1 MKKQKDIILNNGIK
15 MPLIGYGVFR
25 MTDLEACEN
34 AVVQA
39 VKTGYR
45 LIDTAAAYEN
55 ETAVGKAIKRVI
67 EEGFVKR
74 EDLFVTTKLWIT
86 DTSYEKAKEGFQ
98 RSLDRLGLDYVD
110 LYLIHQPYHDY
121 YGAWR
126 ALEELY
132 EDGKVRSIGVD
143 NFTQDRMADFLFF
156 NKVKPAVNMI
166 ECNAYFQRE
175 DERRYLDEQN
185 ILLQAWSPLAAGK
198 KDLFANEILCGIAKK
213 HQKSV
218 AQIVLRW
225 LVQRGIVPVV
235 KSANPVRMKEN
246 LDIFDFTLSEDE
258 MAQITSLDT
267 GHTYATARNTGK
279 AVTEFLENA
288 DQYQV

>member
-1 MKKQKDIILNNGIK
+1 
-15 MPLIGYGVFR
+15 
-25 MTDLEACEN
+25 MTNLEECEN

-67 EEGFVKR
+67 AEGVVSSEE
-74 EDLFVTTKLWIT
+74 LFVTTKLWIT
-86 DTSYEKAKEGFQ
+86 DTSYEKAKEGFK

-110 LYLIHQPYHDY
+110 LYLIHQPYNDY

-132 EDGKVRSIGVD
+132 EEGKVKSIGVD

-175 DERRYLDEQN
+175 DECRYLKEQN
-185 ILLQAWSPLAAGK
+185 ILMQAWSPLAAGK
-198 KDLFANEILCGIAKK
+198 EALFTNEILCEIAQK
-213 HQKSV
+213 HGKSV

-225 LVQRGIVPVV
+225 LLLRGIVPVV
-235 KSANPVRMKEN
+235 KSANPIRMWEN
-246 LDIFDFTLSEDE
+246 LDIFDFVLAEEE
-258 MAQITSLDT
+258 MKQIATLDT

-279 AVTEFLENA
+279 AVTEFLEKAN
-288 DQYQV
+288 QYHV

>member
-1 MKKQKDIILNNGIK
+1 MERNAIVLNNGVMI
-15 MPLIGYGVFR
+15 PPIGYGVFR
-25 MTDLEACEN
+25 MTNPEECEN

-67 EEGFVKR
+67 AEGIVKR

-86 DTSYEKAKEGFQ
+86 DTTYEKAKEGFR
-98 RSLDRLGLDYVD
+98 RSLERLGLDYID
-110 LYLIHQPYHDY
+110 LYLIHQPYNDY

-132 EDGKVRSIGVD
+132 EEGKAKAIGVD

-175 DERRYLDEQN
+175 DECRYLKEQN
-185 ILLQAWSPLAAGK
+185 ILMQAWSPLAAGK
-198 KDLFANEILCGIAKK
+198 EDLFTNKILCEIAQK
-213 HQKSV
+213 HGRSV

-225 LVQRGIVPVV
+225 LVLRGIVPVV

-246 LDIFDFTLSEDE
+246 LNIFDFVLSEDE
-258 MAQITSLDT
+258 MKEIATLDT
-267 GHTYATARNTGK
+267 GHTYAIARNTGK
-279 AVTEFLENA
+279 AVTEFLEKA
-288 DQYQV
+288 KQYHI

>member
-1 MKKQKDIILNNGIK
+1 MERKDIVLNNGVK
-15 MPLIGYGVFR
+15 MPPIGYGVFR
-25 MTDLEACEN
+25 MTNPEECES

-55 ETAVGKAIKRVI
+55 ETAVGKAIKHVI
-67 EEGFVKR
+67 AEGIVSREE
-74 EDLFVTTKLWIT
+74 LFVTTKLWIT

-110 LYLIHQPYHDY
+110 LYLIHQPYNDY

-132 EDGKVRSIGVD
+132 EEGKIKSIGVD

-166 ECNAYFQRE
+166 ECNVYFQRE
-175 DERRYLDEQN
+175 NECRYLKEQN
-185 ILLQAWSPLAAGK
+185 ILMQAWSPLAAGK
-198 KDLFANEILCGIAKK
+198 EDLFTNEILCKIARK

-218 AQIVLRW
+218 AQIILRW
-225 LVQRGIVPVV
+225 LVLRGIVPVV
-235 KSANPVRMKEN
+235 KSANPVRIKEN
-246 LDIFDFTLSEDE
+246 LDIFDFSLSEDE
-258 MAQITSLDT
+258 MKKITSLNT

-279 AVTEFLENA
+279 TVTEFLETAN
-288 DQYQV
+288 QYHV

>member
-1 MKKQKDIILNNGIK
+1 MKKEIVLNNGIT
-15 MPLIGYGVFR
+15 MPQIGYGVFR
-25 MTDLEACEN
+25 MTNLEECEI

-39 VKTGYR
+39 VKAGYR

-67 EEGFVKR
+67 TEGLVRR

-86 DTSYEKAKEGFQ
+86 DTAYEKAKEGFQ
-98 RSLDRLGLDYVD
+98 RSLDRLGLEYVD
-110 LYLIHQPYHDY
+110 LYLIHQPYNDY

-132 EDGKVRSIGVD
+132 EEGKVKSIGVD

-156 NKVKPAVNMI
+156 NKVRPAVNMI

-175 DERRYLDEQN
+175 DERKYLSDQN
-185 ILLQAWSPLAAGK
+185 ILMQAWAPLAAGK
-198 KDLFANEILCGIAKK
+198 EELFTNDVLCRIARN

-218 AQIVLRW
+218 AQIILRW

-246 LDIFDFTLSEDE
+246 LDVFDFTLSGDE
-258 MAQITSLDT
+258 MKQITSLDT
-267 GHTYATARNTGK
+267 GHTYAAARNTGK
-279 AVTEFLENA
+279 AVTEFLEKANL
-288 DQYQV
+288 YNV

>member
-1 MKKQKDIILNNGIK
+1 MERKDIVLNNGVK
-15 MPLIGYGVFR
+15 MPPIGYGVFR
-25 MTDLEACEN
+25 MTNPEECES

-67 EEGFVKR
+67 AEGIVSREE
-74 EDLFVTTKLWIT
+74 LFVTTKLWIT
-86 DTSYEKAKEGFQ
+86 NTSYEKAKEGFQ

-110 LYLIHQPYHDY
+110 LYLIHQPYNDY

-132 EDGKVRSIGVD
+132 EEGKVKSIGVD

-166 ECNAYFQRE
+166 ECNVYFQRE
-175 DERRYLDEQN
+175 NECRYLKEQN
-185 ILLQAWSPLAAGK
+185 ILMQAWSPLAAGK
-198 KDLFANEILCGIAKK
+198 EDLFTNEILCKIARK

-218 AQIVLRW
+218 AQIILRW
-225 LVQRGIVPVV
+225 LVLRGIVPVV
-235 KSANPVRMKEN
+235 KSANPVRIKEN
-246 LDIFDFTLSEDE
+246 LDIFDFSLSEDE
-258 MAQITSLDT
+258 MKKITSLDT

-279 AVTEFLENA
+279 TVTEFLETAN
-288 DQYQV
+288 QYHV

>member
-1 MKKQKDIILNNGIK
+1 MERKDVVLNNGVT
-15 MPLIGYGVFR
+15 MPPIGYGVFR
-25 MTDLEACEN
+25 MTNLEECEN

-67 EEGFVKR
+67 AEGVVSREE
-74 EDLFVTTKLWIT
+74 LFVTTKLWIT

-110 LYLIHQPYHDY
+110 LYLIHQPYNDY

-132 EDGKVRSIGVD
+132 EDGKVKAIGVD

-175 DERRYLDEQN
+175 DECRYLKEQN
-185 ILLQAWSPLAAGK
+185 ILMQAWSPLAAGK
-198 KDLFANEILCGIAKK
+198 EALFTNEILCEIAQK
-213 HQKSV
+213 HGKSV

-225 LVQRGIVPVV
+225 LVLRGIVPVV
-235 KSANPVRMKEN
+235 KSANPIRMREN
-246 LDIFDFTLSEDE
+246 LDIFDFVLAEEE
-258 MAQITSLDT
+258 MKQIATLDT
-267 GHTYATARNTGK
+267 GHTYAIARNTGK
-279 AVTEFLENA
+279 AVTEFLEKAN
-288 DQYQV
+288 QYHV

>member
-1 MKKQKDIILNNGIK
+1 MKNEIVLNNGIK
-15 MPLIGYGVFR
+15 IPTIGYGVFR
-25 MTDLEACEN
+25 MTDLKECEN

-39 VKTGYR
+39 IQTGYR

-55 ETAVGKAIKRVI
+55 EAAVGKAIQRVI
-67 EEGFVKR
+67 KEGIVSR
-74 EDLFVTTKLWIT
+74 EDLFITTKLWIT
-86 DTSYEKAKEGFQ
+86 DTTYENAKEGFK

-132 EDGKVRSIGVD
+132 EDGFVKAIGVD

-156 NKVKPAVNMI
+156 NKIKPAVNMI
-166 ECNAYFQRE
+166 ECNTYFQRE
-175 DERRYLDEQN
+175 AERKYLEEQN
-185 ILLQAWSPLAAGK
+185 ILMQAWSPLAAGK
-198 KDLFANEILCGIAKK
+198 KDLFTNEILCAIAKK

-225 LVQRGIVPVV
+225 LVQRNIVPVV
-235 KSANPVRMKEN
+235 KSSNSKRMKEN
-246 LDIFDFTLSEDE
+246 LDIFDFALTKKE
-258 MAQITSLDT
+258 MELISTLDT
-267 GHTYATARNTGK
+267 GHTYASARNTGK
-279 AVTEFLENA
+279 AVTDFLEKAN
-288 DQYQV
+288 QYHV

>member
-1 MKKQKDIILNNGIK
+1 MERKDIVLNNGVT
-15 MPLIGYGVFR
+15 MPTIGYGVFR
-25 MTDLEACEN
+25 MTNTEECEN

-55 ETAVGKAIKRVI
+55 EAAVGKAIKRVI
-67 EEGFVKR
+67 AEGIVKR

-110 LYLIHQPYHDY
+110 LYLIHQPYNDY

-132 EDGKVRSIGVD
+132 EDGKVKAIGVD

-166 ECNAYFQRE
+166 ECNSYFQRE
-175 DERRYLDEQN
+175 DECRYLKEQN
-185 ILLQAWSPLAAGK
+185 ILMQAWSPLAAGK
-198 KDLFANEILCGIAKK
+198 EALFTNEILCKIAQK
-213 HQKSV
+213 HGKSV

-225 LVQRGIVPVV
+225 LVLRGIVPVV
-235 KSANPVRMKEN
+235 KSANPIRMREN
-246 LDIFDFTLSEDE
+246 LNIFDFVLSEDE
-258 MAQITSLDT
+258 MKEIATLDT

-279 AVTEFLENA
+279 TVTEFLEKA
-288 DQYQV
+288 DQYHV

>member
-1 MKKQKDIILNNGIK
+1 MERKDIVLNNGVT
-15 MPLIGYGVFR
+15 MPPIGYGVFR
-25 MTDLEACEN
+25 MTNLEECEN

-67 EEGFVKR
+67 AEGIVSREE
-74 EDLFVTTKLWIT
+74 LFVTTKLWIT
-86 DTSYEKAKEGFQ
+86 DTSYEKAKEGFR

-110 LYLIHQPYHDY
+110 LYLIHQPYNDY

-132 EDGKVRSIGVD
+132 EEGKVKSIGVD

-175 DERRYLDEQN
+175 DECRYLKEQN
-185 ILLQAWSPLAAGK
+185 ILMQAWSPLAAGK
-198 KDLFANEILCGIAKK
+198 EDLFTNEILCKIAQK

-218 AQIVLRW
+218 AQIILRW
-225 LVQRGIVPVV
+225 LVLRGIVPVV
-235 KSANPVRMKEN
+235 KSANPIRMRKN
-246 LDIFDFTLSEDE
+246 LDIFDFVLSEEE
-258 MAQITSLDT
+258 MKQIATLDT
-267 GHTYATARNTGK
+267 GHTYATARSTGK
-279 AVTEFLENA
+279 AVTEFLEKAN
-288 DQYQV
+288 QYHV

>member
-1 MKKQKDIILNNGIK
+1 MERKDVVLNNGVT
-15 MPLIGYGVFR
+15 MPPIGYGVFR
-25 MTDLEACEN
+25 MTNLEECEN

-67 EEGFVKR
+67 AEGIVSREE
-74 EDLFVTTKLWIT
+74 LFVTTKLWIT

-110 LYLIHQPYHDY
+110 LYLIHQPYNDY

-132 EDGKVRSIGVD
+132 EEGKVKSIGVD

-175 DERRYLDEQN
+175 DERRFLKEQN
-185 ILLQAWSPLAAGK
+185 ILMQAWSPLAAGK
-198 KDLFANEILCGIAKK
+198 EDLFTNEILCSIAKK
-213 HQKSV
+213 HDKSV
-218 AQIVLRW
+218 AQLVLRW

-235 KSANPVRMKEN
+235 KSASPVRMKEN
-246 LDIFDFTLSEDE
+246 LNIFDFNLSEEE
-258 MAQITSLDT
+258 MKQIATLDT
-267 GHTYATARNTGK
+267 GHTYATARSTGK
-279 AVTEFLENA
+279 AVTEFLEKAN
-288 DQYQV
+288 QYHV

>member
-1 MKKQKDIILNNGIK
+1 MMEKRDLVLHNGVT
-15 MPLIGYGVFR
+15 MPPIGYGVFR
-25 MTDLEACEN
+25 MTNLEECEN

-39 VKTGYR
+39 IKTGYR

-55 ETAVGKAIKRVI
+55 ETAVGRAINRVI
-67 EEGFVKR
+67 AEGIVRREE
-74 EDLFVTTKLWIT
+74 LFVTTKLWVT
-86 DTSYEKAKEGFQ
+86 DTCYERAKEGFR

-110 LYLIHQPYHDY
+110 LYLIHQPYNDY

-132 EDGKVRSIGVD
+132 EEGCVKSIGVD

-156 NKVKPAVNMI
+156 NRIKPAVNMI

-175 DERRYLDEQN
+175 EERIYLEQQN
-185 ILLQAWSPLAAGK
+185 ILMQAWSPLAAGK
-198 KDLFANEILCGIAKK
+198 EDLFTNQTICSIAEN

-225 LVQRGIVPVV
+225 LVQRNIVPVV
-235 KSANPVRMKEN
+235 KSANPARMKEN
-246 LDIFDFTLSEDE
+246 LDIFDFILSEEE
-258 MAQITSLDT
+258 MKQMASLDT

-279 AVTEFLENA
+279 AVTEFLEQANR
-288 DQYQV
+288 YQV

>member
-1 MKKQKDIILNNGIK
+1 MKGKDILLNNGVK

-25 MTDLEACEN
+25 MTNLKECEN

-55 ETAVGKAIKRVI
+55 EIAVGKAIKRVI
-67 EEGFVKR
+67 AEGIVKR

-86 DTSYEKAKEGFQ
+86 DTTYEKAKEGFK
-98 RSLDRLGLDYVD
+98 RSLARLGLDYID
-110 LYLIHQPYHDY
+110 LYLIHQPYNDY
-121 YGAWR
+121 YGAWC

-132 EDGKVRSIGVD
+132 EEGKVKSIGVD

-175 DERRYLDEQN
+175 DERKYLKEQN
-185 ILLQAWSPLAAGK
+185 ILMQAWSPLAAGK
-198 KDLFANEILCGIAKK
+198 EDLFTNEILCEFAQK
-213 HQKSV
+213 HGKSV
-218 AQIVLRW
+218 AQIILRW

-235 KSANPVRMKEN
+235 KSVNPIRMKEN
-246 LDIFDFTLSEDE
+246 LDIFDFALSEDE
-258 MAQITSLDT
+258 MKQITSLDT
-267 GHTYATARNTGK
+267 GHTYEAARNTGK
-279 AVTEFLENA
+279 AVTEFLEKAN
-288 DQYQV
+288 QYHV

>member
-1 MKKQKDIILNNGIK
+1 MEMKKNITLNNGVK
-15 MPLIGYGVFR
+15 MPPIGYGVFR
-25 MTDLEACEN
+25 MTNLEECEN

-39 VKTGYR
+39 VKIGYR

-55 ETAVGKAIKRVI
+55 ETAVGKAIKRVSAEGI
-67 EEGFVKR
+67 VQREE
-74 EDLFVTTKLWIT
+74 LFITTKLWIT
-86 DTSYEKAKEGFQ
+86 DTTYEKAREGFK

-132 EDGKVRSIGVD
+132 EEGKIKSIGVD

-156 NKVKPAVNMI
+156 NKVRPAVNMI

-175 DERRYLDEQN
+175 DERKYLREQN
-185 ILLQAWSPLAAGK
+185 IIMQAWSPLAAGK
-198 KDLFANEILCGIAKK
+198 EDLFSNEILCEIAQK
-213 HQKSV
+213 HQKTV
-218 AQIVLRW
+218 AQIILRW

-246 LDIFDFTLSEDE
+246 LDVFDFVLSEGE
-258 MAQITSLDT
+258 MKQIASLDT
-267 GHTYATARNTGK
+267 GHSYAAARNTGR
-279 AVTEFLENA
+279 AVTEFLEKAN
-288 DQYQV
+288 QYHV

>member
-1 MKKQKDIILNNGIK
+1 MEMKKNITLNNGVK
-15 MPLIGYGVFR
+15 MPPIGYGVFR
-25 MTDLEACEN
+25 MTNLEECEN

-39 VKTGYR
+39 VKIGYR

-55 ETAVGKAIKRVI
+55 ETAVGKAIERVSAEGI
-67 EEGFVKR
+67 VQREE
-74 EDLFVTTKLWIT
+74 LFITTKLWIT
-86 DTSYEKAKEGFQ
+86 DTTYEKAKEGFK

-132 EDGKVRSIGVD
+132 EEGKIKSIGVD

-156 NKVKPAVNMI
+156 NKVRPAVNMI

-175 DERRYLDEQN
+175 DERKYLREQN
-185 ILLQAWSPLAAGK
+185 IIMQAWSPLAAGK
-198 KDLFANEILCGIAKK
+198 EDLFSNEILCEIAQK
-213 HQKSV
+213 HQKTV
-218 AQIVLRW
+218 AQVILRW

-246 LDIFDFTLSEDE
+246 LDVFDFVLSEGE
-258 MAQITSLDT
+258 MKQIASLDT
-267 GHTYATARNTGK
+267 GHSYAAARNTGR
-279 AVTEFLENA
+279 AVTEFLEKAN
-288 DQYQV
+288 QYHV

>member
-1 MKKQKDIILNNGIK
+1 MERKDIVLNNGTT
-15 MPLIGYGVFR
+15 MPPIGYGVFR
-25 MTDLEACEN
+25 MTNLEECEN

-67 EEGFVKR
+67 AEGVVSREE
-74 EDLFVTTKLWIT
+74 LFVTTKLWIT

-110 LYLIHQPYHDY
+110 LYLIHQPYNDY

-132 EDGKVRSIGVD
+132 EEGKVKAIGVD

-175 DERRYLDEQN
+175 DECRYLKEQN
-185 ILLQAWSPLAAGK
+185 ILMQAWSPLAAGK
-198 KDLFANEILCGIAKK
+198 EDLFTNEILCKIAQK

-218 AQIVLRW
+218 AQIILRW
-225 LVQRGIVPVV
+225 LVLRGIVPVV

-246 LDIFDFTLSEDE
+246 MDIFDFVLSEEE
-258 MAQITSLDT
+258 MKQIATLDT

-279 AVTEFLENA
+279 TVTEFLEKAN
-288 DQYQV
+288 QYHV

>member
-1 MKKQKDIILNNGIK
+1 MERKNIVLNNGVT
-15 MPLIGYGVFR
+15 MPPIGYGVFR
-25 MTDLEACEN
+25 MTDLEECEN

-55 ETAVGKAIKRVI
+55 ETAVGKAIKRVTT
-67 EEGFVKR
+67 EGLVSRK
-74 EDLFVTTKLWIT
+74 DLFVTTKLWIT
-86 DTSYEKAKEGFQ
+86 DTTYEKAKEGFK
-98 RSLDRLGLDYVD
+98 RSLDRLDLEYVD
-110 LYLIHQPYHDY
+110 LYLIHQPYNDY

-132 EDGKVRSIGVD
+132 EDGKVKSIGVD

-166 ECNAYFQRE
+166 ECNTYFQRE
-175 DERRYLDEQN
+175 DERKYLNEQN
-185 ILLQAWSPLAAGK
+185 ILRQAWAPLAAGTEE
-198 KDLFANEILCGIAKK
+198 LFTNEILCRIAQN
-213 HQKSV
+213 HRKSV
-218 AQIVLRW
+218 AQIILRW
-225 LVQRGIVPVV
+225 LVQREIVPVV

-246 LDIFDFTLSEDE
+246 LDIFDFDLSEKE
-258 MAQITSLDT
+258 MKQIASLDT

-279 AVTEFLENA
+279 AVTEFLEKAN
-288 DQYQV
+288 QYNV